1 MLDIFK
7 EGMFVTVFSMTVVFV
22 VLEVISLIIS
32 LETFIINKF
41 SPEKKKAELKVS
53 VSEATEKQEDNLE
66 IIAAITAALSMY
78 TSLSSSQFKIKS
90 IVRTK
95 DSYNWRRA

>member
-53 VSEATEKQEDNLE
+53 VSEVTEKQEDNLE